1 MEQIQIRQPKMVAAQ
16 SFIQK
21 LGAFLTIIFILIAE
35 YFLLEKINSKIQ
47 KTVKLIGITQF
58 NVKKT

>member
-16 SFIQK
+16 SFIQN
-21 LGAFLTIIFILIAE
+21 LGAFLTIVFILIAE
-35 YFLLEKINSKIQ
+35 YFLLEKINSKIH

-58 NVKKT
+58 NFKKT